1 MRHSR
6 KFNHLGRTS
15 AHRELMLS
23 NMAVSLIMYKNIKT
37 TVAKAKALRVY
48 VEPILTR
55 SKTDSTHARR
65 IAFADLRDKY
75 AIKELFGIVSP
86 KIANRP
92 GGYTRIIRL
101 GQRAGDGA
109 EMCLIE
115 LVDFNDT
122 YSQAKASAKKT
133 TRRVRRGGA
142 GKANKE
148 VNPTSNDGVEV
159 VEEAKVAE

>member
-23 NMAVSLIMYKNIKT
+23 NMAVSLILHKKIKT

-48 VEPILTR
+48 VEPIITR
-55 SKTDSTHARR
+55 SKSDSTHARR

-75 AIKELFGIVSP
+75 AVKELFGAVSP
-86 KIANRP
+86 KIVNRP
-92 GGYTRIIRL
+92 GGYTRIVRL
-101 GQRAGDGA
+101 GQRVGDGA

-115 LVDFNDT
+115 LVDFNEN
-122 YSQAKASAKKT
+122 YSQAKSSTTKKS
-133 TRRVRRGGA
+133 TRRTRRA
-142 GKANKE
+142 GSSKTSKE
-148 VNPTSNDGVEV
+148 VDKTAEEV
-159 VEEAKVAE
+159 TAKEN

>member
-23 NMAVSLIMYKNIKT
+23 NMAVSLILYKKIAT

-55 SKTDSTHARR
+55 SKSDTTHARR
-65 IAFADLRDKY
+65 VAFADLRDKF
-75 AIKELFGIVSP
+75 AVKELFGAVSQ
-86 KIANRP
+86 KIAKRP
-92 GGYTRIIRL
+92 GGYTRIVRL
-101 GQRAGDGA
+101 GQRVGDGA

-115 LVDFNDT
+115 LVDFNEN
-122 YSQAKASAKKT
+122 YSQAKGAAKKT
-133 TRRVRRGGA
+133 TRRTRRAGGT
-142 GKANKE
+142 NKTTKDA
-148 VNPTSNDGVEV
+148 VVASEV
-159 VEEAKVAE
+159 VANEENHKVSE

>member
-23 NMAVSLIMYKNIKT
+23 NMAVSLILHKKIET

-55 SKTDSTHARR
+55 SKSDTTHARR
-65 IAFADLRDKY
+65 VAFADLRDKY
-75 AIKELFGIVSP
+75 AVKELFGAVSQ
-86 KIANRP
+86 KIAKRP
-92 GGYTRIIRL
+92 GGYTRIVRL
-101 GQRAGDGA
+101 GQRLGDGA

-115 LVDFNDT
+115 LVDFNEN
-122 YSQAKASAKKT
+122 YSQAKGTANKT
-133 TRRVRRGGA
+133 ARRTRRSG
-142 GKANKE
+142 ANKAATVTQTATSE
-148 VNPTSNDGVEV
+148 VAAS
-159 VEEAKVAE
+159 EEPKVAE

>member
-23 NMAVSLIMYKNIKT
+23 NMAVSLILHKKIET

-55 SKTDSTHARR
+55 SKSDTTHARR
-65 IAFADLRDKY
+65 VAFADLRDKY
-75 AIKELFGIVSP
+75 AVKELFGAVSQ
-86 KIANRP
+86 KIAKRP
-92 GGYTRIIRL
+92 GGYTRIVRL
-101 GQRAGDGA
+101 GQRLGDGA

-115 LVDFNDT
+115 LVDFNEN
-122 YSQAKASAKKT
+122 YSQAKGTANKAARR
-133 TRRVRRGGA
+133 TRRSG
-142 GKANKE
+142 ANKAATVAQAATSE
-148 VNPTSNDGVEV
+148 VAAS
-159 VEEAKVAE
+159 EEPKVAE

>member
-122 YSQAKASAKKT
+122 YSQAKTGAKKT

-142 GKANKE
+142 SKANKE
-148 VNPTSNDGVEV
+148 VNSTSNEAAEV
-159 VEEAKVAE
+159 IEEPKVAE

>member
-23 NMAVSLIMYKNIKT
+23 NMAVSLILHKKIET

-55 SKTDSTHARR
+55 SKSDTTHARR
-65 IAFADLRDKY
+65 VAFADLRDKY
-75 AIKELFGIVSP
+75 AVKELFGAVSQ
-86 KIANRP
+86 KIAKRP
-92 GGYTRIIRL
+92 GGYTRIVRL
-101 GQRAGDGA
+101 GQRLGDGA

-115 LVDFNDT
+115 LVDFNEN
-122 YSQAKASAKKT
+122 YSQAKGTAKT
-133 TRRVRRGGA
+133 ARRTRRSG
-142 GKANKE
+142 ANKAAT
-148 VNPTSNDGVEV
+148 VTQAATSEV
-159 VEEAKVAE
+159 VVSEEPKVAE